1 MSTEAFGMLAVI
13 AYSLAAVFAVV
24 AVIVFFTQHIRQVHD
39 DLTGRTAQRAI
50 ADLRSG
56 SVSRSKFFEVADD
69 STSVAE
75 QSRKGRDVLSGG
87 DEVQPDSG
95 SLKLRKVSKRKE
107 TRAARKSAQLG
118 TAGTATAS
126 AQAGTAG
133 AYAAKS
139 GVAAGAAAGTA
150 AAYRTA
156 NGAVAQGAGAASGA
170 PTYGEAAEW
179 VSLAGNASSTSAK
192 GRKASKGKR
201 SKDGHGNAADAA
213 VPAAGVAYAAY
224 TPIDESESGT
234 TLLGATVKPAAGGSP
249 DDAASESGTTLLG
262 ASAPSAS
269 TLNELVSEKAAA
281 GVNPADAASE
291 SGTTLLGA
299 SAPSASTLDESVSGM
314 SVAAKPVSGRFADM
328 EEPASGKL
336 PADVASESGTTL
348 LGASAPSASSLG
360 PDRGV
365 SAVVEEIPAEES
377 EAGTTLLG
385 ASAPSASALN
395 ESVPEKAAA
404 NADSDDAASES
415 GTTLLGSKPKVTYS
429 MELDEDGWNTTGFG
443 QGAR

>member
-87 DEVQPDSG
+87 DDVQPDSG

-133 AYAAKS
+133 AYAANA

-156 NGAVAQGAGAASGA
+156 NGTAAQSAGAASGTA
-170 PTYGEAAEW
+170 TCDEAAEW
-179 VSLAGNASSTSAK
+179 VSLAGNASSASAK

-213 VPAAGVAYAAY
+213 VPAAGVAYAVY
-224 TPIDESESGT
+224 SPIDESESGT
-234 TLLGATVKPAAGGSP
+234 TLLGATAKPVVDDGPA
-249 DDAASESGTTLLG
+249 DAASESGTTLLG

-281 GVNPADAASE
+281 NADPADSASE

-299 SAPSASTLDESVSGM
+299 SS
-314 SVAAKPVSGRFADM
+314 
-328 EEPASGKL
+328 
-336 PADVASESGTTL
+336 
-348 LGASAPSASSLG
+348 PSASSLG

-365 SAVVEEIPAEES
+365 SGVVEEIPAEES

-404 NADSDDAASES
+404 KADQNDAASES

-429 MELDEDGWNTTGFG
+429 VELDEDGWDTTGFG